1 MPDENTKGGRLI
13 RLIRILAIGITTVL
27 LLTTLVFLF
36 LESRWVEERPSPSPE
51 EAFLYGLAGTE
62 VLPLPVFK
70 VLPFLFPDQ
79 FQPAGSEAGDW
90 VEQFG
95 FIRGKPDVNEGLPQG
110 FSVSNYRPR
119 SGSPSPVKFV
129 GFNCSLCHTSMIKRS
144 EEDEGV
150 MVHGMGS
157 TSLDFIAWVDALRT
171 ALLDEERLTM
181 ETIEE
186 AYEKEFEESFGL
198 MEGLM
203 VRLWLTGIRSALK
216 ESNTRY
222 DEPYHGA
229 ELRDAKLMV
238 NGPGRTQPFRNPVR
252 SVLNRPRC
260 YRSGYVQVPSAL
272 STGSPGV
279 GTIRWQCRRSV
290 DPQRSGRNRH
300 RSHHRQSGAARCF
313 RECTAGHQ
321 VFRDPERTSLPGDL
335 PRSDSGCGKGRKGDG
350 RSTCSIATTATELRD
365 PMEPGSR
372 EVARVKWCRSKNS
385 RRMPNGSRFA
395 TTTSSPSTFTIFF
408 LKGILSSQNA
418 ENLRPG
424 PRGTTKGYLNMPM
437 DSAFARAP
445 YLHNGSVLT
454 MVELIN
460 LKPRREVF
468 YRGDNVYDPIDL
480 GLIAPDQPD
489 VRHYYEM
496 DTRRDGN
503 SRKGH
508 DYPWPY
514 EGPGWDKA
522 ALEDLLEYMKTL

>member
-1 MPDENTKGGRLI
+1 MPDENTKAARWI
-13 RLIRILAIGITTVL
+13 RLVRILAICITTVL
-27 LLTTLVFLF
+27 LLTTLVFIF
-36 LESRWVEERPSPSPE
+36 LESTWVEERPSPSPE

-70 VLPFLFPDQ
+70 VLPSLFPDQ
-79 FQPAGSEAGDW
+79 FQPAGLEAGDW

-95 FIRGKPDVNEGLPQG
+95 FIPGKPDVNEGLPQG

-171 ALLDEERLTM
+171 ALMDEERLTM
-181 ETIEE
+181 ETIED
-186 AYEKEFEESFGL
+186 AYEKEFDGSLGL

-203 VRLWLTGIRSALK
+203 IRLWLTGIRSAMT
-216 ESNTRY
+216 ESVGRY
-222 DEPYHGA
+222 DEPYHGE
-229 ELRDAKLMV
+229 ELRDAKLMI
-238 NGPGRTQPFRNPVR
+238 NGPARTQPFRNLVR
-252 SVLNRPRC
+252 SVLNRPAATDRAMC
-260 YRSGYVQVPSAL
+260 KFPVLYQQGLREWGQYDGSVGDRLTRSVLAAIATGATIDNLVLPDVSESVQQAIKYSETLHGPKYLEIFPGQTLDAEKVERGRPVYKQYCDNCH
-272 STGSPGV
+272 GSPG
-279 GTIRWQCRRSV
+279 
-290 DPQRSGRNRH
+290 P
-300 RSHHRQSGAARCF
+300 
-313 RECTAGHQ
+313 
-321 VFRDPERTSLPGDL
+321 
-335 PRSDSGCGKGRKGDG
+335 DG
-350 RSTCSIATTATELRD
+350 NWVK
-365 PMEPGSR
+365 GSR
-372 EVARVKWCRSKNS
+372 EGEVVPVEEIQTDAERV
-385 RRMPNGSRFA
+385 
-395 TTTSSPSTFTIFF
+395 TFRYYDIITDHLYDLFPDEHP
-408 LKGILSSQNA
+408 LKPKR

-454 MVELIN
+454 MAELIN

-514 EGPGWDKA
+514 QGPGWDKA